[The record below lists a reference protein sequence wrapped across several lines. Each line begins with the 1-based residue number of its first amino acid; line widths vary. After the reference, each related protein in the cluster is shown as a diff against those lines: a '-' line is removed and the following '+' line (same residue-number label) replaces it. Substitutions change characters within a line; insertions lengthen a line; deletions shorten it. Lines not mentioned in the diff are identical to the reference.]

1 MGDLFAPV
9 YQAGNQASMQAA
21 NDWQNRVFNVNSQNI
36 EQTRKPASFN
46 TGNPGG
52 MLDPEALRVLA
63 QGGPYDFN
71 ARRNAIAAAAQQQQP
86 AAPAA
91 PASPDINTLLAQM
104 SPSDMIT
111 WQAAMNAAGRSNE
124 IPAQYR
130 LGTAQY
136 SGSTPAAS
144 QPTTQPPIYSTNSD
158 GYQQAFY
165 PPSSQAIYST
175 NSDGYQ
181 QVFDPAY
188 QGPVYQ
194 PTS

>member
-1 MGDLFAPV
+1 MPGLGSLFAPA
-9 YQAGNQASMQAA
+9 YQAGNQQSIDAVDAWMATNFGMTNPKVEA
-21 NDWQNRVFNVNSQNI
+21 
-36 EQTRKPASFN
+36 TRRPVSFN
-46 TGNPGG
+46 TGNPAG
-52 MLDPEALRVLA
+52 MVDPEALRVLA

-124 IPAQYR
+124 IPVQYR

-144 QPTTQPPIYSTNSD
+144 QPTAQPP
-158 GYQQAFY
+158 
-165 PPSSQAIYST
+165 IYST